1 MKMTRASAYALKA
14 LTHLARQKTTDPMP
28 SHVMAEAARGI
39 PKLFLLKCLLRATSA
54 GLLRSVKG
62 PNGGYVLA
70 RPAREISVLEIV
82 EGVDGPIRGE
92 APPVGRGS
100 AAAFD
105 ARLQEVCDA
114 AAVLVRERL
123 AKVSLAD
130 LARGTR

>member
-14 LTHLARQKTTDPMP
+14 LAYLARQKAGGPVP

-70 RPAREISVLEIV
+70 RPAREISVLEII
-82 EGVDGPIRGE
+82 EGVDGPLRGE
-92 APPVGRGS
+92 APQVGHGPG
-100 AAAFD
+100 ATLD
-105 ARLQEVCDA
+105 TRLQEVCDA
-114 AAVLVRERL
+114 ATVLVRERL
-123 AKVSLAD
+123 GKVSLAD
-130 LARGTR
+130 LARAK

>member
-1 MKMTRASAYALKA
+1 MKLTRASTYALKA
-14 LTHLARQKTTDPMP
+14 LVYVAQQKTNAPIP
-28 SHVMAEAARGI
+28 SHIMAAKARGI
-39 PKLFLLKCLLRATSA
+39 PELFLLKCLLRATSA

-62 PNGGYVLA
+62 PNGGYLLA

-100 AAAFD
+100 AAALD
-105 ARLQEVCDA
+105 GRLQSVCDG
-114 AAVLVRERL
+114 AAVLIRERL

-130 LARGTR
+130 LARGK

>member
-14 LTHLARQKTTDPMP
+14 LAYLARQKAGGPVP

-54 GLLRSVKG
+54 GLLGSVKG

-70 RPAREISVLEIV
+70 RPAREISVLEII

-100 AAAFD
+100 AAVLD
-105 ARLQEVCDA
+105 GRLQSVCDG
-114 AAVLVRERL
+114 AAVLIRERL

-130 LARGTR
+130 LARGK

>member
-14 LTHLARQKTTDPMP
+14 LAYLARQKAGEPVP

-70 RPAREISVLEIV
+70 RPAREISVLEIIEGV
-82 EGVDGPIRGE
+82 EGPLRGE
-92 APPVGRGS
+92 APQVGRGP
-100 AAAFD
+100 AAVLD
-105 ARLQEVCDA
+105 TRLQEVCDG

-123 AKVSLAD
+123 AKVTLAD
-130 LARGTR
+130 LARAK

>member
-1 MKMTRASAYALKA
+1 MKMTRASAYTLKA
-14 LTHLARQKTTDPMP
+14 LAYLARQKATAPIP
-28 SHVMAEAARGI
+28 SHVMAAGVQGI
-39 PKLFLLKCLLRATSA
+39 PELFLLKCLLRATSA

-82 EGVDGPIRGE
+82 EAVDGPIRGE
-92 APPVGRGS
+92 APPVGRG
-100 AAAFD
+100 AAAALD
-105 ARLQEVCDA
+105 RRLQEECDA

-130 LARGTR
+130 LARAR

>member
-1 MKMTRASAYALKA
+1 MKMSRASAYALKA
-14 LTHLARQKTTDPMP
+14 LAYLARQKSGSPIP

-70 RPAREISVLEIV
+70 RPAREISMLQVI

-92 APPVGRGS
+92 APPVGRG
-100 AAAFD
+100 AAATLD
-105 ARLQEVCDA
+105 SRMQEACDG

-123 AKVSLAD
+123 GKVSLAD
-130 LARGTR
+130 LARAK

>member
-14 LTHLARQKTTDPMP
+14 LVYLARQKSGEPIP
-28 SHVMAEAARGI
+28 SHVMAAAAHGI

-70 RPAREISVLEIV
+70 RPPRQISVLEII

-92 APPVGRGS
+92 APQVAHG
-100 AAAFD
+100 AAAGLD
-105 ARLQEVCDA
+105 ARLQVVCDGL
-114 AAVLVRERL
+114 AVVLRERL
-123 AKVSLAD
+123 GKVTLAD
-130 LARGTR
+130 LARAK